1 MSFFSSKFLK
11 SFEEGLLKTEPIF
24 GQEDIWNRRSEA
36 TVCHHSARTTV
47 QGKPRERKSRHSLPA
62 TD

>member
-47 QGKPRERKSRHSLPA
+47 QGKPWERKSRHSLPA